1 MRIPIIVYLALSSS
15 LTNTAAL
22 PLLREAQI
30 TLWQFLAF
38 IAHTQ
43 LPMNFLVFFGAVSL
57 WRGAWGLMDLHIF
70 PENSTLSYLVSL
82 IIGCLILLSSYEVAQ
97 QII

>member
-1 MRIPIIVYLALSSS
+1 MRIPLIVYLALSIS
-15 LTNTAAL
+15 LTHGAAL
-22 PLLREAQI
+22 PLLREAQV

-38 IAHTQ
+38 LAHTQ

-57 WRGAWGLMDLHIF
+57 WRGAWGLMDNHLF
-70 PENSTLSYLVSL
+70 PENSSLSYLISL
-82 IIGCLILLSSYEVAQ
+82 IIGCLILLSSYDIAS